1 MTVIGN
7 NSANN
12 SNSLSTVNLTGSK
25 GSDASAGLS
34 NFLNIISM
42 LSLPDENL
50 DPVSKSELLIG
61 SLGSEGEPSTIQL
74 LQKFLAHTQGPLP
87 LLNEVSKKDT
97 SVESV
102 SQVLEFISKEVK
114 NGVEIADFSTGKLG
128 EKSTRGSNLILSV
141 ALEEIRKASV
151 SMNNGLGED
160 GSIAQLSLAN
170 SGELGKPI
178 SVNKV
183 PEIAQVLLNTSIID
197 ASEPKIVSIE
207 LGSVVESMPAGYDEA
222 EITKVFTT
230 APGSTAVNE
239 AKGLISKLE
248 ITVKA
253 DSAEM
258 SFRVDYGS
266 PILESVEF
274 DNEGSKENKQ
284 VYIEID
290 KPKQNT
296 LVVNLRLENL
306 RSSGDFPKTINL
318 KFSEPKPPEAKLIA
332 NFSDQPEP
340 KFFNADQLNDFIH
353 AAVIS
358 KSGESTGNL
367 TLDSNSKIQIFRP
380 EFGEELISR
389 QSLNFVSANELNE
402 SFSDKLTTKLN
413 SVISGDFDNKQM
425 LDSLRDSISKNEAIS
440 NLNESLQNTKPEITN
455 TFKRSVKN
463 RLMVSTADVVA
474 YRDAINPKEKQT
486 FDFQWLGS
494 IENKGIT
501 LEKKIPDINKSFPE
515 SVSRVESF
523 DAKASASNFLEPT
536 RMQAAT
542 NPIDSQVTKSI
553 QNFGLNSA
561 LSSLNLYDAQFSSRL
576 GMLLADQIAKG
587 SENFELQ
594 LEPESFGKM
603 RVNVT
608 LESSNVEVKM
618 VAENSAAV
626 MVLKGSESILQN
638 IAEQNGLKLSDY
650 SVDMQN
656 NQNGDNANRK
666 DGSGKN
672 RDNGTEVVKETDD
685 ENNNTSSENE
695 YKLNLLA

>member
-12 SNSLSTVNLTGSK
+12 SNSLATVNILGSK
-25 GSDASAGLS
+25 GSNASAGLS
-34 NFLNIISM
+34 SFLDIISM
-42 LSLPDENL
+42 LSLPDEDMNSL
-50 DPVSKSELLIG
+50 AKAELLSS

-74 LQKFLAHTQGPLP
+74 LQKFLDQGQVP
-87 LLNEVSKKDT
+87 LLNEVSTKDISGKT
-97 SVESV
+97 A
-102 SQVLEFISKEVK
+102 SQFLEFLSKEVT
-114 NGVEIADFSTGKLG
+114 NSSEVPNLSTGRFNADT
-128 EKSTRGSNLILSV
+128 STDNNVLLRL
-141 ALEEIRKASV
+141 ALEEIKEVALPVNRK
-151 SMNNGLGED
+151 LLED
-160 GSIAQLSLAN
+160 GSVGKLTPVI
-170 SGELGKPI
+170 SGELGELV
-178 SVNKV
+178 SAHKV
-183 PEIAQVLLNTSIID
+183 PEIAQVVLNTSIIED
-197 ASEPKIVSIE
+197 SEPKIVSIE

-222 EITKVFTT
+222 KITKVFTT
-230 APGSTAVNE
+230 SPVSTSANE
-239 AKGLISKLE
+239 VKGIISKLDL
-248 ITVKA
+248 TVKA

-258 SFRVDYGS
+258 SFRVDDGS
-266 PILESVEF
+266 PVFESVEF
-274 DNEGSKENKQ
+274 EHERSKENKELY
-284 VYIEID
+284 VEID
-290 KPKQNT
+290 KLKQNT
-296 LVVNLRLENL
+296 IVVNLSLENL
-306 RSSGDFPKTINL
+306 RSSDNFPKTINL
-318 KFSEPKPPEAKLIA
+318 KFSEPKPPEAKLVV

-340 KFFNADQLNDFIH
+340 KFFNANQLNDLIH

-358 KSGESTGNL
+358 KSGESSGNL
-367 TLDSNSKIQIFRP
+367 SLDSNNKIQIFRQK
-380 EFGEELISR
+380 FGEDLVSR
-389 QSLNFVSANELNE
+389 QSLIFVSANELNE

-413 SVISGDFDNKQM
+413 SLISGEFDNKQM
-425 LDSLRDSISKNEAIS
+425 LDSLRDSISKNQAIS
-440 NLNESLQNTKPEITN
+440 NLNESLHNTKLDITN

-474 YRDAINPKEKQT
+474 YRGAINSNEKQT
-486 FDFQWLGS
+486 FDFQWLES

-501 LEKKIPDINKSFPE
+501 FEKKIMDINKSFTE
-515 SVSRVESF
+515 FSSRVESLE
-523 DAKASASNFLEPT
+523 AKSSASNFLEPT
-536 RMQAAT
+536 RLQAVN
-542 NPIDSQVTKSI
+542 NPTDGQVTRNI

-666 DGSGKN
+666 DGSNKN
-672 RDNGTEVVKETDD
+672 RDNGTEVVKENDD
-685 ENNNTSSENE
+685 EDNNTSSENE

>member
-74 LQKFLAHTQGPLP
+74 LQKFLDHAQAPLP
-87 LLNEVSKKDT
+87 LPNEVSKNDT

-114 NGVEIADFSTGKLG
+114 NGVEIADFSTDKLG
-128 EKSTRGSNLILSV
+128 EDASRGSNLILSV

-160 GSIAQLSLAN
+160 GSIAQFSLAN
-170 SGELGKPI
+170 SGELESPI

-230 APGSTAVNE
+230 APESTAVNE
-239 AKGLISKLE
+239 AKGIISKLE
-248 ITVKA
+248 LTVKA

-258 SFRVDYGS
+258 SFRVDDGS
-266 PILESVEF
+266 PIFESVEF
-274 DNEGSKENKQ
+274 DNERSKENKE

-296 LVVNLRLENL
+296 LVVNFSLENL

-318 KFSEPKPPEAKLIA
+318 KFSEPKPSEVKLMA

-340 KFFNADQLNDFIH
+340 EFFNADQLNDFVH

-358 KSGESTGNL
+358 KSGEGTGNL
-367 TLDSNSKIQIFRP
+367 SLNSNSKIQIFRP
-380 EFGEELISR
+380 KFGEELISR
-389 QSLNFVSANELNE
+389 QSLNFVSASELNE
-402 SFSDKLTTKLN
+402 SFSDKLVAQLN

-425 LDSLRDSISKNEAIS
+425 LDRLRDLISKNEAIS
-440 NLNESLQNTKPEITN
+440 NLNESLPNTKLEITN
-455 TFKRSVKN
+455 IFKRSVKN
-463 RLMVSTADVVA
+463 RLMVSTADVVG
-474 YRDAINPKEKQT
+474 YRGAINPKEKQT

>member
-1 MTVIGN
+1 
-7 NSANN
+7 
-12 SNSLSTVNLTGSK
+12 
-25 GSDASAGLS
+25 
-34 NFLNIISM
+34 
-42 LSLPDENL
+42 
-50 DPVSKSELLIG
+50 
-61 SLGSEGEPSTIQL
+61 
-74 LQKFLAHTQGPLP
+74 
-87 LLNEVSKKDT
+87 
-97 SVESV
+97 
-102 SQVLEFISKEVK
+102 
-114 NGVEIADFSTGKLG
+114 
-128 EKSTRGSNLILSV
+128 V

-170 SGELGKPI
+170 SGELESPI
-178 SVNKV
+178 FANKV

-230 APGSTAVNE
+230 APESTAENE
-239 AKGLISKLE
+239 AKGIISKLE
-248 ITVKA
+248 LTVKA

-258 SFRVDYGS
+258 SFRVDDGS
-266 PILESVEF
+266 PIFESVEF
-274 DNEGSKENKQ
+274 DNERSKENKQ

-296 LVVNLRLENL
+296 LIVNLSLENL
-306 RSSGDFPKTINL
+306 RSSGDFPKIINL
-318 KFSEPKPPEAKLIA
+318 KFSEPKPSEVKLLA
-332 NFSDQPEP
+332 NFSDQPE
-340 KFFNADQLNDFIH
+340 FFNVDQLNDFAH

-367 TLDSNSKIQIFRP
+367 SLDPNSKIQIFRP
-380 EFGEELISR
+380 KFGEELISR
-389 QSLNFVSANELNE
+389 QSLNFVSANELND
-402 SFSDKLTTKLN
+402 SFSDKLIAQLN

-425 LDSLRDSISKNEAIS
+425 LDRLRDLISKNEAIS
-440 NLNESLQNTKPEITN
+440 NLNESLPNTKLEITN
-455 TFKRSVKN
+455 IFKRSVKN
-463 RLMVSTADVVA
+463 RLMVSTADVVG
-474 YRDAINPKEKQT
+474 YRGAINPKEKQM

-523 DAKASASNFLEPT
+523 DAKGSASNFLEPT
-536 RMQAAT
+536 RMQAAN

>member
-74 LQKFLAHTQGPLP
+74 LQKFLDHAQAPLP
-87 LLNEVSKKDT
+87 LPNEVSINDT

-102 SQVLEFISKEVK
+102 SQVLEFISREVK
-114 NGVEIADFSTGKLG
+114 NGVEIADLSTDKLG
-128 EKSTRGSNLILSV
+128 EYASRGSNVILSV

-160 GSIAQLSLAN
+160 GSIAQFSLAN
-170 SGELGKPI
+170 SGELESPI

-230 APGSTAVNE
+230 APESTAVNE
-239 AKGLISKLE
+239 AKGIISKLE
-248 ITVKA
+248 LTVKA

-258 SFRVDYGS
+258 SFRVDDGS
-266 PILESVEF
+266 PIFERVEF
-274 DNEGSKENKQ
+274 DNERSKENKE

-296 LVVNLRLENL
+296 LVVNFSLENL

-318 KFSEPKPPEAKLIA
+318 KFSEPKPSEVKLMA

-340 KFFNADQLNDFIH
+340 EFFNADQLNDFVH

-358 KSGESTGNL
+358 KSGEGTGNL
-367 TLDSNSKIQIFRP
+367 SLNSNSKIQIFRP
-380 EFGEELISR
+380 KFGEELISR
-389 QSLNFVSANELNE
+389 QSLNFVSASELNE
-402 SFSDKLTTKLN
+402 SFSDKLVAQLN

-425 LDSLRDSISKNEAIS
+425 LDRLRDLISKNEAIS
-440 NLNESLQNTKPEITN
+440 NLNESLPNTKLEITN
-455 TFKRSVKN
+455 IFKRSVKN
-463 RLMVSTADVVA
+463 RLMVSTADVVG
-474 YRDAINPKEKQT
+474 YRGAINPKEKQT

>member
-74 LQKFLAHTQGPLP
+74 LQKFLDHAQAPLP
-87 LLNEVSKKDT
+87 LPNEVSKNDT

-114 NGVEIADFSTGKLG
+114 NGVEIADLSTDKLG
-128 EKSTRGSNLILSV
+128 EYASRGSNLILSV

-170 SGELGKPI
+170 SGELESPI
-178 SVNKV
+178 FANKV

-230 APGSTAVNE
+230 APESTAENE
-239 AKGLISKLE
+239 AKGIISKLE
-248 ITVKA
+248 LTVKA

-258 SFRVDYGS
+258 SFRVDDGS
-266 PILESVEF
+266 PIFESVEF
-274 DNEGSKENKQ
+274 DNERSKENKQ

-296 LVVNLRLENL
+296 LIVNLSLENL
-306 RSSGDFPKTINL
+306 RSSGDFPKIINL
-318 KFSEPKPPEAKLIA
+318 KFSEPKPSEVKLLA
-332 NFSDQPEP
+332 NFSDQPE
-340 KFFNADQLNDFIH
+340 FFNVDQLNDFAH

-367 TLDSNSKIQIFRP
+367 SLDPNSKIQIFRP
-380 EFGEELISR
+380 KFGEELISR
-389 QSLNFVSANELNE
+389 QSLNFVSANELND
-402 SFSDKLTTKLN
+402 SFSDKLIAQLN

-425 LDSLRDSISKNEAIS
+425 LDRLRDLISKNEAIS
-440 NLNESLQNTKPEITN
+440 NLNESLPNTKLEITN
-455 TFKRSVKN
+455 IFKRSVKN
-463 RLMVSTADVVA
+463 RLMVSTADVVG
-474 YRDAINPKEKQT
+474 YRGAINPKEKQM

-523 DAKASASNFLEPT
+523 DAKGSASNFLEPT
-536 RMQAAT
+536 RMQAAN

-666 DGSGKN
+666 DGSSKN

>member
-12 SNSLSTVNLTGSK
+12 SNSLSTVNLTASK

-74 LQKFLAHTQGPLP
+74 LQKFLDHAQGPLSLP
-87 LLNEVSKKDT
+87 NEVSKNDT

-102 SQVLEFISKEVK
+102 SQVLEFISKEVE
-114 NGVEIADFSTGKLG
+114 NGVEIADFSTDKLG
-128 EKSTRGSNLILSV
+128 EDASRGSNLILSA
-141 ALEEIRKASV
+141 ALDEIRKASV

-230 APGSTAVNE
+230 APESTAVNE
-239 AKGLISKLE
+239 AKGIISKLE
-248 ITVKA
+248 LTVKA

-258 SFRVDYGS
+258 SFRVDDGS
-266 PILESVEF
+266 PIFERVEF
-274 DNEGSKENKQ
+274 DNERSKENKE

-296 LVVNLRLENL
+296 LVVNFSLENL
-306 RSSGDFPKTINL
+306 RNSGDFPKTINL
-318 KFSEPKPPEAKLIA
+318 KFSEPKPSEVKLMA
-332 NFSDQPEP
+332 NFSNQPEP
-340 KFFNADQLNDFIH
+340 EFFNADQLNDFVH

-358 KSGESTGNL
+358 KSGEGTGNL
-367 TLDSNSKIQIFRP
+367 SLNSNSKIQIFRP
-380 EFGEELISR
+380 KFGEELISR

-402 SFSDKLTTKLN
+402 SFSDKLVAQLN

-425 LDSLRDSISKNEAIS
+425 LDRLRDSISKNEAIS
-440 NLNESLQNTKPEITN
+440 NLNESLHIPKLEITN
-455 TFKRSVKN
+455 VFKRSVKN
-463 RLMVSTADVVA
+463 RLMVSTADVVG
-474 YRDAINPKEKQT
+474 YRGAINPKEKQT

-501 LEKKIPDINKSFPE
+501 LEKKIPEINKSFPE
-515 SVSRVESF
+515 SVLRAESF
-523 DAKASASNFLEPT
+523 DGKASASNFLEPT
-536 RMQAAT
+536 RLQAAN
-542 NPIDSQVTKSI
+542 NPVDSQVTKNI

-561 LSSLNLYDAQFSSRL
+561 LNSLNLYDAQFSSRL

-666 DGSGKN
+666 DGSSKN
-672 RDNGTEVVKETDD
+672 RDNGTEVVKETDE